1 MKERGSWFIQLLPAV
16 CGFLLLYPVEGL
28 KPELTGIWNLK
39 KSSFLSTLIN
49 IQPCV
54 LLIVKRRRTTY
65 SNYIFMFYLFLE
77 LHKNKTLIRTFCY
90 KEKKQQSKGFLR
102 MKTNQKSK
110 SINPSKFNNK
120 TCFSMP
126 SAVAHRVFLISCPY
140 QQGNLNGVI
149 VLEINVRYHVKM

>member
-1 MKERGSWFIQLLPAV
+1 
-16 CGFLLLYPVEGL
+16 
-28 KPELTGIWNLK
+28 
-39 KSSFLSTLIN
+39 
-49 IQPCV
+49 
-54 LLIVKRRRTTY
+54 
-65 SNYIFMFYLFLE
+65 
-77 LHKNKTLIRTFCY
+77 
-90 KEKKQQSKGFLR
+90 

-126 SAVAHRVFLISCPY
+126 SAVAHRVFLISRPY